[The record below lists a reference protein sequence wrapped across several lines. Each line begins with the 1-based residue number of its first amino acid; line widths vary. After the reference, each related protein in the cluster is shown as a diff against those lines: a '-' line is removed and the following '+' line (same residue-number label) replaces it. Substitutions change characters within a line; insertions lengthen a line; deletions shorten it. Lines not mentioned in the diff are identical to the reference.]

1 MTNHSRRRFTRGL
14 VAGMGGHARDAFT
27 LVELLVVIAIVAVL
41 ASLLLPGLAAAKE
54 AGRRAVC
61 SSNLRQI
68 GLAIHSYAEE
78 YDGAIPYGPQ
88 APPFTSPASFY
99 PSTGTPTSLIGLQG
113 GAPVGLG
120 LLLSQY
126 LSDQPRVLFCPGP
139 DQSVDAGAELA
150 NVGKRQVQASYYY
163 RHGSNTQLFD
173 DPTTVSGSSPPRLTS
188 LGNNRKGLPIRALAM
203 DTQFLCPPG
212 LESFNVKPRT
222 HHRQRFV
229 NVLYSDGHVLSRR
242 NTDGRFTVNLVTY
255 GEMRGAF
262 SRILEVLESADE

>member
-1 MTNHSRRRFTRGL
+1 MTNDSRRRFTRGL
-14 VAGMGGHARDAFT
+14 VAGRGGHARDAFT

-41 ASLLLPGLAAAKE
+41 AALLLPGLAAAKE

-163 RHGSNTQLFD
+163 RHGGNTQLFD

-229 NVLYSDGHVLSRR
+229 NVLDSDGHVLSRR